1 MVPEWMRNLFSPP
14 EVQEEEGGEVSRPPT
29 TVAMLSRPHGRNGV
43 IVCEARLPVDSEVLI
58 ARQGRLIWAPRL
70 LLRLV

>member
-14 EVQEEEGGEVSRPPT
+14 EVQGDEGGEVSRPST

-58 ARQGRLIWAPRL
+58 TRQGRHMGRL

>member
-14 EVQEEEGGEVSRPPT
+14 EVQEEEVSRPST

-43 IVCEARLPVDSEVLI
+43 IVCEARLPVDSEF
-58 ARQGRLIWAPRL
+58 
-70 LLRLV
+70 

>member
-14 EVQEEEGGEVSRPPT
+14 EVQEDEGGEVSRPPT

-43 IVCEARLPVDSEVLI
+43 IVCEARLPVDSEVI
-58 ARQGRLIWAPRL
+58 ARQGFMLIAR
-70 LLRLV
+70 